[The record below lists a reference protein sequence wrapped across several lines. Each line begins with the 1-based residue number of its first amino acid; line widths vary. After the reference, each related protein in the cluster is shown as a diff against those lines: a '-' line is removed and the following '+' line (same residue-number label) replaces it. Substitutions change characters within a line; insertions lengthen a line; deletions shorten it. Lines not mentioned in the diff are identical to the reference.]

1 MENAQRELMDV
12 LIGRLL
18 SLDLISK
25 TTYSKALDLV
35 HSAIDLPEPFW
46 YPVCLKK
53 EAGAYEYSQ
62 NTQ

>member
-1 MENAQRELMDV
+1 MENSQKELMGV
-12 LIGRLL
+12 LLGRLC

-25 TTYSKALDLV
+25 TAYSKALDLV
-35 HSAIDLPEPFW
+35 YSAIDLPEPFW

-53 EAGAYEYSQ
+53 EAVAYEYSQ

>member
-1 MENAQRELMDV
+1 MESSQKELMGV
-12 LIGRLL
+12 LLGRLF
-18 SLDLISK
+18 SLGLISK

-53 EAGAYEYSQ
+53 EAGTYEYSQ